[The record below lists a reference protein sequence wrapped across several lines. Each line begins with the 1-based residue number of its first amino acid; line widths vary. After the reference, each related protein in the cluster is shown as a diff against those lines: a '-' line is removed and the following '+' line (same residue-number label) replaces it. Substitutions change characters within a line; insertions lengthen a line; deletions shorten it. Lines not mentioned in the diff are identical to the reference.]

1 MNDQEEFDYADFVS
15 EEKTVPE
22 EKVGKYNLPF
32 MIFPSVF
39 LFIYVINFS
48 AADFTV
54 GLDQFIT
61 VQNLFLVFA
70 GGFLAHE
77 LLHLVAWRFMSGYP
91 FRRFRMGMRWHSFT
105 PVITC
110 MRPMPINAFRVG
122 VLFPFFVMGVLPLAF
137 AFYLNEPWL
146 LFAAV
151 IYMAWAS
158 ADILT
163 FILLWTYSSRTFVE
177 MHSSKLGIIVFNPKE
192 KPEELIPS

>member
-1 MNDQEEFDYADFVS
+1 MANHEEFDFADYVS
-15 EEKTVPE
+15 EEKTIPE

-48 AADFTV
+48 SSAFTA

-77 LLHLVAWRFMSGYP
+77 FLHLIAWRFMSGYP
-91 FRRFRMGMRWHSFT
+91 FKQFRMSMRWNSFT
-105 PVITC
+105 PVIVC
-110 MRPMPINAFRVG
+110 LLPMPVNAFRVG
-122 VLFPFFVMGVLPLAF
+122 LLFPFVSMGVLPLAF

-146 LFAAV
+146 LFASV
-151 IYMAWAS
+151 VYMAWSS

-163 FILLWTYSSRTFVE
+163 FLLLWSCSSRTFVE
-177 MHSSKLGIIVFNPKE
+177 MHSSKLGSIVFNPKE
-192 KPEELIPS
+192 NPEEALHS